1 MAIVL
6 KRQAAQR
13 RMAAITLVGTVLLL
27 AVSAR
32 SAAQAPTAHA
42 AVLALRR
49 AIVAGDI
56 AGAQHGDLARYRPAL
71 LRLYGDSGAQ
81 LLWLSGSR
89 LTQQA
94 EALLG
99 ELAAAE
105 ARGLRASDYDVEFLA
120 QRVAT
125 GGMGFGDSLT
135 EEGVLRFDAAMS
147 LSAMRFMDHA
157 HRGRADP
164 RSLGFALQVPHLRH
178 DLAPLVS
185 SLSRSRDVHASI
197 DALEPRYAR
206 YRALVHL
213 LAVYRALAP
222 DSTLSDLPATR
233 GSIQPGQPWAGTAV
247 LQRLL
252 VALGDL
258 PATAVRPVRAVS
270 DTFGGAVVDGLK
282 KFQRRHGLAQ
292 DGVIGSATLQALR
305 MPLSHRVT
313 QIELAMERW
322 RWLPDITTS
331 RLIVVN
337 IPAFRLYAFNR
348 ETSGERP
355 VERMDVIVGSAYG
368 RRHTPVFTGTI
379 RYVIFHPYWDVPP
392 SIARREEIPR
402 LRRDPGYAEREG
414 LEIVRGGDEGATV
427 YPMTVANL
435 DRVTAGTLRLRQR
448 PGPRNALGAV
458 KFVFPNEFNVYLH
471 GTPAQSLF
479 ALTRRDFSHG
489 CIRTSAPAR
498 LAEFVLKGQSGWDST
513 RIAASM
519 GEGEQLLRVTLDRPL
534 PVYILYATVASDDA
548 GVPFFYPDLYGHDA
562 ALARTLRLPVAPP
575 RPVAGIS
582 AHASGAEE
590 AAVRE
595 CLTDGE

>member
-1 MAIVL
+1 MAKVL
-6 KRQAAQR
+6 KRQTARR
-13 RMAAITLVGTVLLL
+13 RMATITFVGAGLLL
-27 AVSAR
+27 AISAR
-32 SAAQAPTAHA
+32 SAAQASTAA
-42 AVLALRR
+42 ARALRH
-49 AIVAGDI
+49 AIAAGDI

-71 LRLYGDSGAQ
+71 LRLYGDSSAQ
-81 LLWLSGSR
+81 PLWLSGSQ
-89 LTQQA
+89 LTPQA

-120 QRVAT
+120 RRVAT
-125 GGMGFGDSLT
+125 GGMGFRDSSR
-135 EEGVLRFDAAMS
+135 EEGFLRFDAAMS
-147 LSAMRFMDHA
+147 LSAMRFIDHA
-157 HRGRADP
+157 HRGRVDP
-164 RSLGFALQVPHLRH
+164 RSLGFALVVPHLRH

-185 SLSRSRDVHASI
+185 SLSHSRDVHASI
-197 DALEPRYAR
+197 DVLEPRQAR
-206 YRALVHL
+206 YRALEHS
-213 LAVYRALAP
+213 LAVYRALAA
-222 DSTLSDLPATR
+222 DSTLSNLPATR
-233 GSIQPGQPWAGTAV
+233 GSIRPGQPWAGTAA

-252 VALGDL
+252 VALGDR
-258 PATAVRPVRAVS
+258 PATASRPVGAVS
-270 DTFGGAVVDGLK
+270 DTFSGALVDGLK
-282 KFQRRHGLAQ
+282 KFQRRHGLPQ

-305 MPLSHRVT
+305 VPLSHRVM

-322 RWLPDITTS
+322 RWLPEFTTS
-331 RLIVVN
+331 RFVIVN
-337 IPAFRLYAFNR
+337 IPAFRLYAFDR

-368 RRHTPVFTGTI
+368 RRHTPVFTGTM

-402 LRRDPGYAEREG
+402 LRRDLGYAEQEG

-427 YPMTVANL
+427 YPMTGDNL

-448 PGPRNALGAV
+448 PGPRNALGPV

-479 ALTRRDFSHG
+479 AHARRDFSHG

-534 PVYILYATVASDDA
+534 PVYILYVTVVSDDA
-548 GVPFFYPDLYGHDA
+548 GVPAFYPDLYGHDA
-562 ALARTLRLPVAPP
+562 ALARTLRLPVALPQ
-575 RPVAGIS
+575 PVAGVS
-582 AHASGAEE
+582 AQDSGPERTV
-590 AAVRE
+590 VRE
-595 CLTDGE
+595 CLTDGT